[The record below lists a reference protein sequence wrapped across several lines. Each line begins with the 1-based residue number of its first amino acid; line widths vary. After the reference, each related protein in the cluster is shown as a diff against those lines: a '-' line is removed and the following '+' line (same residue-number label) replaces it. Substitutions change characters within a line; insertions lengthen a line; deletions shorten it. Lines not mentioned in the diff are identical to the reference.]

1 MSILI
6 SARHDLKQN
15 FDWNRIKSS
24 PFFQG
29 AWGIYHIKS
38 AINLATC
45 NKTDENNIVKRI
57 NLKYRL
63 YLHRG

>member
-1 MSILI
+1 MCILI
-6 SARHDLKQN
+6 SASQN
-15 FDWNRIKSS
+15 LNWNRIKF
-24 PFFQG
+24 PLFFQG
-29 AWGIYHIKS
+29 AGGIYYIKS